1 MDDGAYGFKNKD
13 SGEWNGLMGE
23 LLAQVYKGQRGVE
36 QAHGGV
42 VSPGIS
48 RIAGSGSVSWG
59 SG

>member
-42 VSPGIS
+42 VSPGI
-48 RIAGSGSVSWG
+48 
-59 SG
+59 